1 MCRSILL
8 VLVIL
13 FFSNSVYAIS
23 ISPGNTVV
31 YFEPDKTEKID
42 FFVTNLENDNMDVKV
57 FIDGSQK
64 ENMNFEDQS
73 FSLKYGEKKEF
84 SFDFKM
90 PTQMNSPGD
99 FTTKIYAHQLSKAN
113 LGSGTIGA
121 TAGVISNVILRVP
134 YEGSYLS
141 AKITANSVSVGQ
153 PVEFKLR
160 IDNLGSVPIPEIK
173 GKIVIYNSLNNSV
186 GEVIFEDSLDLNT
199 IKEIDLYWDSKNMLA
214 DEYTAKLIITYQSK
228 LFETEAIFKLG
239 DLFVEIVNYK
249 DELNSGEINEYPFTL
264 RSAWNQKIDEVYIIL
279 HINVSGNELDFKDKS
294 FELKPWEEVNMT
306 SYIDA
311 RLIPPGKY
319 DASFM
324 VFYNGFVNS
333 EKFVLNVKKGV
344 NILAIVVGIMLLV
357 IIIIGTILLK
367 ILRKQKIKLKRRK

>member
-1 MCRSILL
+1 MYRSILL

-57 FIDGSQK
+57 FIDGPQK

-90 PTQMNSPGD
+90 PSQMNSPGD
-99 FTTKIYAHQLSKAN
+99 FTTKIYAHQLSKN
-113 LGSGTIGA
+113 SLDSGTIGA

-134 YEGSYLS
+134 YEGPYLS

-160 IDNLGSVPIPEIK
+160 IDNLGSVSIPYIE
-173 GKIVIYNSLNNSV
+173 GKIIIYDSLNNSV
-186 GEVIFEDSLDLNT
+186 DELIFEDSLNLNT
-199 IKEIDLYWDSKNMLA
+199 VKETSLYWNSEGRSA
-214 DEYTAKLIITYQSK
+214 DEYTAKLIINYQTK
-228 LFETEAIFKLG
+228 TFETETVFKLG
-239 DLFVEIVNYK
+239 DLFVEIVNYE
-249 DELNSGEINEYPFTL
+249 DEVTSGKINEYPFTL
-264 RSAWNQKIDEVYIIL
+264 RSGWNQKINEVYIIL
-279 HINVSGNELDFKDKS
+279 YVNVSGNELDFKDKS

-306 SYIDA
+306 SYIDV
-311 RLIPPGKY
+311 RSIPPGKY
-319 DASFM
+319 DASFS
-324 VFYNGFVNS
+324 VFYDDFVNS
-333 EKFVLNVKKGV
+333 EDFVLNVKKSV
-344 NILAIVVGIMLLV
+344 NLLAIFIWVMVLV
-357 IIIIGTILLK
+357 IIIIGVILLK
-367 ILRKQKIKLKRRK
+367 MLRKQKVKLKGRR